1 MFFVEVPYPREWG
14 AEANTL
20 ITDVSNTQTMNDKF
34 KDIEA
39 ISMGSSES
47 LVISFHGFKDK
58 EDIDE
63 FCQFVFAKI
72 KMSYHSLEKPPSIH

>member
-1 MFFVEVPYPREWG
+1 MD
-14 AEANTL
+14 N
-20 ITDVSNTQTMNDKF
+20 KF

-39 ISMGSSES
+39 ISMGSNDS
-47 LVISFHGFKDK
+47 LVISFHGFKER

-72 KMSYHSLEKPPSIH
+72 KMSYHSLEKPPTIH

>member
-1 MFFVEVPYPREWG
+1 MD
-14 AEANTL
+14 N
-20 ITDVSNTQTMNDKF
+20 KF

-39 ISMGSSES
+39 ISMGSNDS
-47 LVISFHGFKDK
+47 LVISFHGFKDR

-72 KMSYHSLEKPPSIH
+72 KMSYHSLDQQMEIVV

>member
-1 MFFVEVPYPREWG
+1 MDIR
-14 AEANTL
+14 N
-20 ITDVSNTQTMNDKF
+20 KF

-63 FCQFVFAKI
+63 WVQMTKESKEI
-72 KMSYHSLEKPPSIH
+72 

>member
-1 MFFVEVPYPREWG
+1 MDIR
-14 AEANTL
+14 
-20 ITDVSNTQTMNDKF
+20 SKF

-39 ISMGSSES
+39 ISMGSSDS

-72 KMSYHSLEKPPSIH
+72 KMRYHSLEKPPSIH